1 MRYARKKT
9 DRKRKLT
16 EGDGRKMRRN
26 IAGKKIKLTIIAA
39 VISIL
44 MLGGCGEAEQAGG
57 TGGSLQG
64 TPEGEAAGTSGGQE
78 GDSRSE
84 ESSTGQSGDGQAE
97 AESLPEGYRFQA
109 GSVTLMP
116 DMDIDT
122 VLAQLGES
130 RSVYEAPS
138 CAGQGVSYLYD
149 YISYEIETYPAEGGV
164 NRIGYIILKD
174 DTVSTSEGVDLSMTK
189 ADCID
194 VYGEP
199 YEEKENKLV
208 YVQGNTKLNFILEGE
223 YIVSIEYASGVI
235 G

>member
-1 MRYARKKT
+1 
-9 DRKRKLT
+9 
-16 EGDGRKMRRN
+16 MRRN
-26 IAGKKIKLTIIAA
+26 IAGKKIKLTIMAA

-64 TPEGEAAGTSGGQE
+64 TPEGEATGTAGENRAEAGTSGENQAAAGTAGGQE
-78 GDSRSE
+78 GDSQSE
-84 ESSTGQSGDGQAE
+84 ESPTGQSGDGQAE

-122 VLAQLGES
+122 VLEQLGES

-174 DTVSTSEGVDLSMTK
+174 DTVSTSEGVRRTASMCTESRMRKRRISLSMCR
-189 ADCID
+189 AIR
-194 VYGEP
+194 
-199 YEEKENKLV
+199 
-208 YVQGNTKLNFILEGE
+208 
-223 YIVSIEYASGVI
+223 S
-235 G
+235 